1 MGDAQLER
9 APPVPGVTARPAISL
24 EFVSPTAAEVARP
37 APLLARLAPLMVVS
51 LAFSAVALAG
61 LLPIE
66 RVVVARGRLISTT
79 PTILLQPLE
88 ASIVRSFEVRAN
100 QVVRAGDLIARLDPT
115 FTGADLASLENQ
127 FATLRAEVDR
137 LEAEA

>member
-1 MGDAQLER
+1 MADTLHRRPSRGDE
-9 APPVPGVTARPAISL
+9 SL
-24 EFVSPTAAEVARP
+24 NLVALDFVSPTAAVIAEPPPRNARFTVW
-37 APLLARLAPLMVVS
+37 LLAGVFCCILAVM
-51 LAFSAVALAG
+51 AW
-61 LLPIE
+61 LPIE

-100 QVVRAGDLIARLDPT
+100 QVVRAGDLIARLDTT

-127 FATLRAEVDR
+127 
-137 LEAEA
+137 